1 MCQWCRIDNIMI
13 RNDNEVLEKFGMKLK
28 LERVKRKLSQ
38 EALAELADLNRRTI
52 STIETG
58 DNVPSIVTAGRL
70 AKGLGIE
77 LYKLFI
83 FED

>member
-1 MCQWCRIDNIMI
+1 MKKNIATNVTKSFGLKVKIERIKKN
-13 RNDNEVLEKFGMKLK
+13 
-28 LERVKRKLSQ
+28 LSQ
-38 EALAELADLNRRTI
+38 DALAELSGI
-52 STIETG
+52 SRAYLGVVERAESIPSIETAA
-58 DNVPSIVTAGRL
+58 SI